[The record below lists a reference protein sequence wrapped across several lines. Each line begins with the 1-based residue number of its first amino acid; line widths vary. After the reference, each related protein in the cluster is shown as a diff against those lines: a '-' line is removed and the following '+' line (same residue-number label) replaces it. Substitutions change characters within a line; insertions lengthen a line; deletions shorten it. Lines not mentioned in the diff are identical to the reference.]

1 MFHWFS
7 IKQKKN
13 LPDYWI
19 RYKDSFSQKLHE
31 NISEVE
37 FVVLDTETTGFDF
50 KSDRILSIGAVKV
63 AGNVIDIANSF
74 EVYIHQDKFDPK
86 SVEIHGLL
94 KDGTVKKLTEQEA
107 IIQFL
112 DYVQN
117 SVIVAHHANFD
128 ITMINE
134 VLRRH
139 NLPKLKNKVLD
150 TGALYR
156 ATRINTN
163 LIDKQK
169 KHTLD
174 DIANA
179 YDISLKDR
187 HTASG
192 DAYITA
198 IAFIKIISKLNKNNT
213 LKTKNLFRL

>member
-1 MFHWFS
+1 MFHWFRTRR
-7 IKQKKN
+7 KKN
-13 LPDYWI
+13 LPDYWL
-19 RYKDSFSQKLHE
+19 RYKECFFKKLPE
-31 NISEVE
+31 NINETE

-50 KSDRILSIGAVKV
+50 KNDRILSIGAVTV
-63 AGNVIDIANSF
+63 VGNVIDIANSF
-74 EVYIHQDKFDPK
+74 EIYIHQDKFDPK

-94 KDGTVKKLTEQEA
+94 KDGTVKKITEHDA
-107 IIQFL
+107 IVQLL
-112 DYVQN
+112 DYVRN
-117 SVIVAHHANFD
+117 SVIVAHHAYFD

-134 VLRRH
+134 ALKR
-139 NLPKLKNKVLD
+139 NDLPKLMNKILD
-150 TGALYR
+150 TGVLYR

-169 KHTLD
+169 KYTLD

-179 YDISLKDR
+179 FDISLKDR

-198 IAFIKIISKLNKNNT
+198 IAFIKIISKLNKSNT

>member
-1 MFHWFS
+1 V
-7 IKQKKN
+7 I
-13 LPDYWI
+13 
-19 RYKDSFSQKLHE
+19 
-31 NISEVE
+31 
-37 FVVLDTETTGFDF
+37 
-50 KSDRILSIGAVKV
+50 V

-94 KDGTVKKLTEQEA
+94 KDGTVKKITEHDA
-107 IIQFL
+107 IVQFL
-112 DYVQN
+112 DYVGN
-117 SVIVAHHANFD
+117 SVIVAHHAHFD

-134 VLRRH
+134 ALRRN
-139 NLPKLKNKVLD
+139 NLPKLKNEVLD
-150 TGALYR
+150 TGVLYR

-163 LIDKQK
+163 LIDKEK
-169 KHTLD
+169 KYTLD

-198 IAFIKIISKLNKNNT
+198 IAFIKMISKLNKNNT

>member
-13 LPDYWI
+13 LSGHWI
-19 RYKDSFSQKLHE
+19 RYKECLSKKVPE
-31 NISEVE
+31 NINEVE

-50 KSDRILSIGAVKV
+50 KSDRILSIGAVTV

-74 EVYIHQDKFDPK
+74 EVYIYQDKFDPK

>member
-1 MFHWFS
+1 MLHWFR
-7 IKQKKN
+7 IRQKKN
-13 LPDYWI
+13 LPDYWL
-19 RYKDSFSQKLHE
+19 RYKEYFLKKLPE
-31 NISEVE
+31 NINETK

-50 KSDRILSIGAVKV
+50 KKDRILSIGAVTV
-63 AGNVIDIANSF
+63 DGNIIDIANSF

-86 SVEIHGLL
+86 SAEIHGLL
-94 KDGTVKKLTEQEA
+94 KDGSVKKITEHDA
-107 IIQFL
+107 IIQLL
-112 DYVQN
+112 DYVRN
-117 SVIVAHHANFD
+117 SVIVAHHAYFD

-134 VLRRH
+134 ALRRN

-150 TGALYR
+150 TGILYR

-169 KHTLD
+169 KYTLD

-179 YDISLKDR
+179 FDISLKDR

-198 IAFIKIISKLNKNNT
+198 IAFIKIISRLNKNNT
-213 LKTKNLFRL
+213 LKTKKLFGL